1 MPPDYW
7 THLNN
12 PSFFEVMD
20 FILIFYFHMFVFMV
34 LNILFTIGFVWGLLI
49 LCRLLGIP
57 WVDGT
62 TKGFKNRS

>member
-1 MPPDYW
+1 MPPDYYSYM
-7 THLNN
+7 NN
-12 PSFFEVMD
+12 PS
-20 FILIFYFHMFVFMV
+20 ILEMLDMVFYFYLTMTVFMV
-34 LNILFTIGFVWGLLI
+34 FHILFMIGFVWGLLI